1 MGSLGLSH
9 FWDILVRIH
18 ILFLF
23 PASALAPRMN
33 RILLSTVSALLLASA
48 APIPSFAAEETL
60 PPLAADDAPV
70 VELAA
75 SQAAVPEAI
84 IAAPLSD
91 TQKEF
96 AALLW
101 KSSYQGVP
109 VAYPAGLRDFYKTHD
124 YKPLWI
130 DGKKIA
136 RKNVKS
142 TLQTL
147 ESSWMDGLV
156 PGNYNVKLLRQ
167 MAEADLDAAQL
178 NDFEILMSDAVARY
192 GHDITGMRV
201 SAKALGEDTKSWSK
215 GIDAVQ
221 VLTFVASG
229 DDAGKSLESLAPS
242 GRLYNA
248 MKEDLV
254 KLLKDMAEHP
264 DADPKPLAFG
274 KTLRPGD
281 RSPVIADVRTRLGL
295 SARSA
300 DINTVYDEAL
310 AKDVAKFQRAS
321 GLKADSILGKRT
333 FAALNQG
340 RKDKLV
346 KLLANMERQRWM
358 EARLPSRYI
367 VVNIPAMM
375 LWAIEDGKVKLEMPV
390 VVGREK
396 RATNSFI
403 TNITGIRFNPSW
415 NVPDTIKTEDYLPAL
430 QKDSQALKKKG
441 IELIHY
447 TSDGYETIVP
457 ESIDW
462 STMTP
467 QSIKAIGMVQNP
479 GDDNALGR
487 IRVLMPNQ
495 YNIYLHDTNSPE
507 LFKKD
512 FRALSS
518 GCIRLSEPHKV
529 ANFILEHNKGWS
541 DEKTTTYLEKSKTIE
556 IRAEQTLPVY
566 ILYQTVWLDD
576 SGDVV
581 YGDDLYGNDLKL
593 VKELKRNGQ
602 LDIPI
607 NLM

>member
-281 RSPVIADVRTRLGL
+281 ISPVIADVRTRLGL
-295 SARSA
+295 SSRSA
-300 DINTVYDEAL
+300 DINTIYDEAL